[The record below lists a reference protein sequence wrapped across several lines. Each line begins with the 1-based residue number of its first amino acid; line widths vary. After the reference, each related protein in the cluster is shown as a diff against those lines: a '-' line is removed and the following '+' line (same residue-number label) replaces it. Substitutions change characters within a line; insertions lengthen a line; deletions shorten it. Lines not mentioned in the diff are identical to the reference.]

1 MNLGERIKAARIR
14 ARLSQRA
21 LARQLGISAMAV
33 CKYERGE
40 IRPHPN
46 VLNRMAEILKVD
58 TDFFFRSP
66 SVRVVQMLFS
76 EEETISQAMES
87 ELRVYLE
94 EELGRWLELEQLR
107 KTRPS
112 PRFPSPKRFPIRTEE
127 GAEETAVAL
136 RRAWDLGM
144 DPIHSVVGVLE
155 DQGVRVIEWEYSV
168 PAGWGVLDNGEIVLG
183 IQRGADS
190 LTVRW
195 EVARLVG
202 GWFAIETTDPLKAR
216 VRERF
221 ARSFLVPQ
229 EVAQREL
236 EQGGEDLSPEEFMIL
251 QDKYGL
257 RADQWIIRAMELG
270 KIDQEKVRELM
281 RAVQR
286 LRQENPTREFS
297 FLERPQRARRLGC
310 LPSQGADRKRKR
322 PFSSPAGS
330 SLPSN
335 ASPSSSQP
343 AGWMHTP
350 VGEEGMFLD

>member
-1 MNLGERIKAARIR
+1 MNVGERIKAARIR

-94 EELGRWLELEQLR
+94 EALTEWLEFEQL
-107 KTRPS
+107 KKVTVPH
-112 PRFPSPKRFPIRTEE
+112 PFPSPEQFPIRTEE

-183 IQRGADS
+183 IQRGADP

-202 GWFAIETTDPLKAR
+202 GWFAIEAKESFKAR
-216 VRERF
+216 MRERF

-236 EQGGEDLSPEEFMIL
+236 EQIGEDLSPEELMIL
-251 QDKYGL
+251 QEKYGL

-286 LRQENPTREFS
+286 LRQENPTQGFS

-310 LPSQGADRKRKR
+310 LPSQGTGHKR
-322 PFSSPAGS
+322 PRS
-330 SLPSN
+330 
-335 ASPSSSQP
+335 SSSQLSP
-343 AGWMHTP
+343 SIPSTPSPSLSQSEGWMHTTI
-350 VGEEGMFLD
+350 GEEGVFLD